1 MESTERSSTETGQAA
16 NGATTT
22 PDIDN
27 MHRFIDWFREN
38 GGYWHNSLQ
47 ARKVTRLFTDKILHQ
62 SCGTADSTY
71 GLHFTTAT
79 SLPANTQII
88 ACPAKLAITREIAI
102 HAFHGLGAYG
112 SDFEK
117 LNGRQLIA
125 GYVTLHF
132 GYGLEE
138 VKRDASISKYLKH
151 EPYITTL
158 PTTSELL
165 TPFQWKADEVALLEG
180 LNLGHAVKARRDL
193 WRREWEGVKSA
204 LEKLLEGRNNGGFS
218 WENYLL
224 ANTYISSRAFPS
236 SLLDPSSSSIPINPS
251 QLANEDGMSSAAP
264 SALSRPANEVTPTS
278 YPVLI
283 PGLDTLNHRRNQAV
297 TWVSSALPTS
307 TEEDAA
313 AQSDSQKT
321 YRSKQ
326 ERCVGLVVRT
336 EVEANEQV
344 FNNYG
349 PKGNEELIL
358 GYGFSIPENPDDTLA
373 LKLGIPEDTL
383 TQGVRDALTKLS
395 LSDSTGAPKS
405 EQSPASPLDR
415 TWYIPRSGELPE
427 EMFEVVR
434 IILSLQDDSAGGSQ
448 DEEEAKELEMDV
460 TGMLLEM
467 VQTKLERLNDILERN
482 EAIVDENVGAVRMEV
497 WDMLQDYEQ
506 GQMDILAACNSVLEQ
521 KMDGLEQ

>member
-1 MESTERSSTETGQAA
+1 MESIERSSVNTAENADSA
-16 NGATTT
+16 STTQ
-22 PDIDN
+22 DIDN
-27 MHRFIDWFREN
+27 VHRFIDWFREN
-38 GGYWHNSLQ
+38 GGYWHDSLQ
-47 ARKVTRLFTDKILHQ
+47 ARK
-62 SCGTADSTY
+62 DSTY
-71 GLHFTTAT
+71 GLHFTTSA

-88 ACPAKLAITREIAI
+88 ACPAKLAITRGTALQ
-102 HAFHGLGAYG
+102 AFQGLG
-112 SDFEK
+112 SDGVGLEK
-117 LNGRQLIA
+117 LNERQLIA

-138 VKRDASISKYLKH
+138 VKRDTSISKYLKH

-165 TPFQWKADEVALLEG
+165 TPFQWTTDELALLEG
-180 LNLGHAVKARRDL
+180 LNLGHAVKARREL
-193 WRREWEGVKSA
+193 WRGEWEGLQSV
-204 LEKLLEGRNNGGFS
+204 LGKLVEGRIDSGFS

-251 QLANEDGMSSAAP
+251 QLAGEDGATSSDPAD
-264 SALSRPANEVTPTS
+264 SASPLSRPANEVTPTS

-297 TWVSSALPTS
+297 TWVSSALPSS
-307 TEEDAA
+307 TQQEGAPE
-313 AQSDSQKT
+313 SDSQMT

-336 EVEANEQV
+336 KVEADEQV

-395 LSDSTGAPKS
+395 ISDSSAGSAKPEPST
-405 EQSPASPLDR
+405 ASPLDQ

-427 EMFEVVR
+427 EMFQVVR
-434 IILSLQDDSAGGSQ
+434 IILSVQGDPTGELQ
-448 DEEEAKELEMDV
+448 DEEEATELEMDV

-482 EAIVDENVGAVRMEV
+482 EAIVDGNVGAVRVQV
-497 WDMLQDYEQ
+497 WDMLQDYVQ

-521 KMDGLEQ
+521 KMDELEG

>member
-1 MESTERSSTETGQAA
+1 MYTVSSIGFVRMGVTGMIVFKLVKV
-16 NGATTT
+16 N
-22 PDIDN
+22 
-27 MHRFIDWFREN
+27 
-38 GGYWHNSLQ
+38 NSQHLL
-47 ARKVTRLFTDKILHQ
+47 AMLEKRNVLLTRIPFQK
-62 SCGTADSTY
+62 CGRTDSTY
-71 GLHFTTAT
+71 GLHFITST

-88 ACPAKLAITREIAI
+88 ACPAKLAITRETAL
-102 HAFHGLGAYG
+102 HAFQGLGADG
-112 SDFEK
+112 SDLEK
-117 LNGRQLIA
+117 LNERQLIA
-125 GYVTLHF
+125 GYVTMHF

-138 VKRDASISKYLKH
+138 IKSDASLSAYLKH
-151 EPYITTL
+151 EPYVTTL

-165 TPFQWKADEVALLEG
+165 TPFQWNADELELLEG

-193 WRREWEGVKSA
+193 WRGEWDGVQSA
-204 LEKLLEGRNNGGFS
+204 LRKLVEGRSSGGFS
-218 WENYLL
+218 WEHYLL

-251 QLANEDGMSSAAP
+251 QLASEDDTHSTGLSVAP

-297 TWVSSALPTS
+297 TWVSSALPSSIVKDEATES
-307 TEEDAA
+307 TAEAA
-313 AQSDSQKT
+313 

-326 ERCVGLVVRT
+326 ERCVVLVVRT
-336 EVEANEQV
+336 EVAANEQV

-383 TQGVRDALTKLS
+383 TQGVRDALTTLS
-395 LSDSTGAPKS
+395 ISDSSNGAPKPES
-405 EQSPASPLDR
+405 STASPLDR

-427 EMFEVVR
+427 ELFGVVR
-434 IILSLQDDSAGGSQ
+434 IILSMQGDATADSQ
-448 DEEEAKELEMDV
+448 DEEEASELEMDV

-467 VQTKLERLNDILERN
+467 VQTKLEKLNDILERN
-482 EAIVDENVGAVRMEV
+482 EAVVDGNAGVVRMEV
-497 WDMLQDYEQ
+497 WDMLQDYVQ

-521 KMDGLEQ
+521 KMDALES